1 VRKTTMT
8 LIAATAALGLT
19 ALAPA
24 SGSAAPAVA
33 AAPVAPSGM
42 VHTVQYWG
50 AAPHYAHDGW
60 ERRQQWREW
69 RRERDEARIAE
80 AARREAWR
88 IEQEREQR
96 RAWRHAQREQR
107 FGYAPGFDRGGW

>member
-1 VRKTTMT
+1 MRKTALTM
-8 LIAATAALGLT
+8 IAAAALGLS
-19 ALAPA
+19 AMAPV
-24 SGSAAPAVA
+24 SGSAAPAA

-50 AAPHYAHDGW
+50 AGPHYTHDGW
-60 ERRQQWREW
+60 ELRQQWREW

-96 RAWRHAQREQR
+96 RAWRRAMREQQY
-107 FGYAPGFDRGGW
+107 GYGPAHGYYRGW